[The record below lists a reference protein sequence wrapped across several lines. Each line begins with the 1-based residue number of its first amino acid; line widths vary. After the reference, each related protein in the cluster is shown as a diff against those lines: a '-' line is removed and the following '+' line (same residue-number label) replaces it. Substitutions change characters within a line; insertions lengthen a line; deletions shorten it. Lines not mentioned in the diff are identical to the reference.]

1 MNTKRYSTEIIIIDS
16 SPLRRYTKENERES
30 SNLEEQLPPYN
41 RIIQFINLNSKLIFD
56 SFFPFID
63 FFIVWMR

>member
-1 MNTKRYSTEIIIIDS
+1 MNTKRYSTEIIDS